1 MLHWL
6 AESYNGLIMLMVY
19 FDAIFTLAI
28 LLTFCGLY
36 ILYDTIKRGLGRGFI
51 R

>member
-6 AESYNGLIMLMVY
+6 IEFSSTLLIY

-28 LLTFCGLY
+28 LLPICGALL
-36 ILYDTIKRGLGRGFI
+36 IYDTIRGKRWQ
-51 R
+51 